1 MSNQNPYAAPQ
12 ADVELPSSGNA
23 IEIIKSLPRFTTWAV
38 VGLSII
44 TMGVYSI
51 YWLYNRTKKLNA
63 GLPDDKKISKG
74 IVIGALISYIIYMI
88 FSIVAPMVMPELAAI
103 GGLFAILYFVLFIIW
118 IYKFRGAI
126 NTLIATRDRKKGWI
140 GPILTFFINI
150 YYFQYKINQ
159 IHDNS

>member
-23 IEIIKSLPRFTTWAV
+23 IDVIKNLPRFTTWAV

-44 TMGVYSI
+44 TFGLYAI
-51 YWLYNRTKKLNA
+51 YWLYNRTSKLNA
-63 GLPDDKKISKG
+63 GLPDDQKISKG
-74 IVIGALISYIIYMI
+74 VIMGAMVSYLLYMV
-88 FSIVAPMVMPELAAI
+88 FSIVGPMVMPELAI
-103 GGLFAILYFVLFIIW
+103 VGSVFALIYFVLFIIW

-126 NTLIATRDRKKGWI
+126 NNLTGTRERKKGWI
-140 GPILTFFINI
+140 GPILTFFINV